1 MDEAEPGMRG
11 QALTFQ
17 SGPSSSLRWRTGET
31 NMFPCCLR
39 AYEGSEDRTTQSE
52 GHDHVLTCWV
62 SPRSGRLKRFSHRIP
77 KGANELAPTLADPC
91 KAGMLKAGTLEELVD
106 HLVPALLFG
115 DPTYIP
121 IFLCTYRRF
130 ATTQQVLDLLFT
142 RYASFFLYSNEV
154 GGPRQQLKL
163 AMSYILGTWL
173 NEYSRDFT
181 EPPDFPCLKKLVA
194 YLKFNMPGS
203 EEERHAKLLLVHL
216 EHLVSSEEKSEE
228 WVPAR
233 TQSLELEPAPAAF
246 LPRGASWESLE
257 SVDSQASEKKPSFMV
272 FPPQLVAQQFT
283 PIDAE
288 LFKKVVPYQCL
299 EYIWFQ
305 GDKSAKGHVAP
316 TVRAVVT
323 HFNYVV
329 NCVIQTC
336 VGDENLDASDRA
348 MVVENW
354 IEVAW
359 ECQVLKNF
367 SSFCAILTTLQS
379 KAIHRLQR
387 TWKEVASQIPVTFHV
402 GSTARKVACLRMWYH
417 SWLPVDQ
424 GVISGAIP
432 FLGTFLNIMAR
443 VESSMEEY
451 IHVSDHGFGELG
463 LGGDGPSVTAELSQ
477 LTRHKGLTAAQF
489 IPTAPMVPVDSLE
502 LLDLTIEF
510 KVITNIT
517 MLQSAC
523 ENYSFRPHE
532 YFLEWFRDTEVLT
545 MDESHQASNTTV
557 NRSSSF
563 QGEPWNEVR
572 CSPDLS
578 TEDTGDPCS
587 LYLAGSSSV
596 DMKDIHKTVTLEASA
611 DLEDK
616 VTT

>member
-1 MDEAEPGMRG
+1 MDKHEQERYRKVDL
-11 QALTFQ
+11 QAL
-17 SGPSSSLRWRTGET
+17 S
-31 NMFPCCLR
+31 
-39 AYEGSEDRTTQSE
+39 DK
-52 GHDHVLTCWV
+52 
-62 SPRSGRLKRFSHRIP
+62 SPPGAASA
-77 KGANELAPTLADPC
+77 GANELAPTLADPC

-154 GGPRQQLKL
+154 GGPWQQLKL

-216 EHLVSSEEKSEE
+216 EHLVSSEEKSEVICLGTAPRLEPTEAPLLAHNPMAVPSLGPLLLLSQSSEAERALTPALEKESTQMVALEHQSYSGCSPE

-257 SVDSQASEKKPSFMV
+257 SVDSQAREKKPSFMV

-283 PIDAE
+283 LIDAE

-299 EYIWFQ
+299 EYIWFH

-336 VGDENLDASDRA
+336 LGDENLDASDRA

-367 SSFCAILTTLQS
+367 SSFCAILTALQS

-387 TWKEVASQIPVTFHV
+387 TWKEVARRSFEAFQTMSKSLTHKTNQLVN
-402 GSTARKVACLRMWYH
+402 RELLC
-417 SWLPVDQ
+417 Q

-463 LGGDGPSVTAELSQ
+463 LGGDGPRWMASPSVVTMECD
-477 LTRHKGLTAAQF
+477 TRSSK
-489 IPTAPMVPVDSLE
+489 
-502 LLDLTIEF
+502 EF

-545 MDESHQASNTTV
+545 MDE
-557 NRSSSF
+557 
-563 QGEPWNEVR
+563 
-572 CSPDLS
+572 
-578 TEDTGDPCS
+578 
-587 LYLAGSSSV
+587 
-596 DMKDIHKTVTLEASA
+596 
-611 DLEDK
+611 
-616 VTT
+616 

>member
-1 MDEAEPGMRG
+1 MSELSLTLPG
-11 QALTFQ
+11 Q
-17 SGPSSSLRWRTGET
+17 
-31 NMFPCCLR
+31 
-39 AYEGSEDRTTQSE
+39 
-52 GHDHVLTCWV
+52 
-62 SPRSGRLKRFSHRIP
+62 
-77 KGANELAPTLADPC
+77 GANELAPTLADPC

-154 GGPRQQLKL
+154 GGPWQQLKL

-216 EHLVSSEEKSEE
+216 EHLVSSEEKSEVICLGTAPRLEPTEAPLLAHNPMAVPSLGPLLLLSQSSEAERALTPALEKEPTQMVALEHQSYSGCSPE

-283 PIDAE
+283 LIDAE

-299 EYIWFQ
+299 EYIWFH

-336 VGDENLDASDRA
+336 LGDENLDASDRA

-367 SSFCAILTTLQS
+367 SSFCAILTALQS

-387 TWKEVASQIPVTFHV
+387 TWKEVARWVNFSLQVHHGHCEPTIKPAAITE
-402 GSTARKVACLRMWYH
+402 SRVADIQYCTDEPRA
-417 SWLPVDQ
+417 

-502 LLDLTIEF
+502 LLDLTI
-510 KVITNIT
+510 VGGWQVHRVVT
-517 MLQSAC
+517 MG
-523 ENYSFRPHE
+523 
-532 YFLEWFRDTEVLT
+532 V
-545 MDESHQASNTTV
+545 
-557 NRSSSF
+557 
-563 QGEPWNEVR
+563 
-572 CSPDLS
+572 
-578 TEDTGDPCS
+578 
-587 LYLAGSSSV
+587 
-596 DMKDIHKTVTLEASA
+596 
-611 DLEDK
+611 
-616 VTT
+616 